1 MTPRKDLRTVKTKK
15 ALRAS
20 LLELMEQKSFED
32 ITVSELCAQA
42 LVSRAAF
49 YAHFA
54 DKHALLDYTLQC
66 KKEEL
71 EKQTA
76 DVSSVELFR
85 NALTLMKD
93 DTIFYRNLLLNKFD
107 WRIVE
112 MVQHLFADLIE
123 QRFSGPGES
132 RPSPIALYCAGGL
145 TSLTFWWIR
154 NDFPVPVEEMA
165 KMQMDLLKKTFDE
178 PSSCD

>member
-1 MTPRKDLRTVKTKK
+1 MAPREDLRTVKTKK

-20 LLELMEQKSFED
+20 LLALMERKSFDD
-32 ITVSELCAQA
+32 ITVSELCAEA

-54 DKHALLDYTLQC
+54 DKHALLDHALQC

-71 EKQTA
+71 AEQA
-76 DVSSVELFR
+76 GASPDELFR

-93 DTIFYRNLLLNKFD
+93 DTIFYRSLLLNKFD

-112 MVQHLFADLIE
+112 MVQNLFADLIE
-123 QRFSGPGES
+123 QRISGPCEGQ
-132 RPSPIALYCAGGL
+132 PSPVALYCAGGL

-154 NDFPVPVEEMA
+154 NDFPLPVEEMA
-165 KMQMDLLKKTFDE
+165 KTQSELLQRTLQE
-178 PSSCD
+178 QR

>member
-1 MTPRKDLRTVKTKK
+1 MAPREDLRTVKTKK

-20 LLELMEQKSFED
+20 LLALMERKSFDD
-32 ITVSELCAQA
+32 ITVSELCAEA

-54 DKHALLDYTLQC
+54 DKHALLDYALRC
-66 KKEEL
+66 KQEEL
-71 EKQTA
+71 AAQ
-76 DVSSVELFR
+76 VSDASFDEVIH
-85 NALTLMKD
+85 NALTQMRD

-112 MVQHLFADLIE
+112 MVQSLFAGLIE
-123 QRFSGPGES
+123 QQVSGQSDEK
-132 RPSPIALYCAGGL
+132 PSPLALYCAGGL

-154 NDFPVPVEEMA
+154 NDFPVSVEEMA
-165 KMQMDLLKKTFDE
+165 KMQSDLLSRSLKE
-178 PSSCD
+178 PS

>member
-1 MTPRKDLRTVKTKK
+1 MSPREDLRTVKTKK
-15 ALRAS
+15 ALHTS
-20 LLELMEQKSFED
+20 LLVLMERKSFDD
-32 ITVSELCAQA
+32 ITVSELCTEA

-54 DKHALLDYTLQC
+54 DKHALLDYALRC
-66 KKEEL
+66 KQEEL
-71 EKQTA
+71 AEQA
-76 DVSSVELFR
+76 SDASPDELFR
-85 NALTLMKD
+85 NALALMKD

-112 MVQHLFADLIE
+112 MVQNLFADLIE
-123 QRFSGPGES
+123 QRVSGVGETQ
-132 RPSPIALYCAGGL
+132 PSPAALYCAGGL

-165 KMQMDLLKKTFDE
+165 AMQADLLKRTLEEK
-178 PSSCD
+178 S

>member
-1 MTPRKDLRTVKTKK
+1 MAPREDLRTVKTKK
-15 ALRAS
+15 ALHAS
-20 LLELMEQKSFED
+20 LLALMERKSFED
-32 ITVSELCAQA
+32 ITVSELCTEA

-54 DKHALLDYTLQC
+54 DKHALLDYALRC

-71 EKQTA
+71 A
-76 DVSSVELFR
+76 ARASDASPDELFR
-85 NALTLMKD
+85 NALALMKD

-112 MVQHLFADLIE
+112 MVQNLFADLIE
-123 QRFSGPGES
+123 QRVSGPSEGQ
-132 RPSPIALYCAGGL
+132 PSPVALYCAGGL

-154 NDFPVPVEEMA
+154 NDFPLSVEEMA
-165 KMQMDLLKKTFDE
+165 QVQSELLSRSLEERT
-178 PSSCD
+178 

>member
-1 MTPRKDLRTVKTKK
+1 MAPREDLRTVKTKK

-20 LLELMEQKSFED
+20 LLALMERKSFDD
-32 ITVSELCAQA
+32 ITVSELCAEA

-54 DKHALLDYTLQC
+54 DKHALLDHALQC
-66 KKEEL
+66 KQEEL
-71 EKQTA
+71 AEQA
-76 DVSSVELFR
+76 SDASPDELFR
-85 NALTLMKD
+85 DALTLMKD

-112 MVQHLFADLIE
+112 MVQNLFAGLIE
-123 QRFSGPGES
+123 QRVSGS
-132 RPSPIALYCAGGL
+132 ADALPSPVALYCAGGL

-154 NDFPVPVEEMA
+154 NDFPLPIEEMA
-165 KMQMDLLKKTFDE
+165 KMQMDLLQRSLQE
-178 PSSCD
+178 QA